1 MFMLAIFGNGTVL
14 FVSISGRSTMNVP
27 RFLICN
33 LALADF
39 CMGIYLGILA
49 IVDASTL
56 GDLMLYIILDSLIKK
71 K

>member
-1 MFMLAIFGNGTVL
+1 MLAIFGNGTVL
-14 FVSISGRSTMNVP
+14 FVSISGRSKMNVP

>member
-1 MFMLAIFGNGTVL
+1 
-14 FVSISGRSTMNVP
+14 MNVP

-56 GDLMLYIILDSLIKK
+56 GDLMLYIILDSLI
-71 K
+71 